1 MITQTTLTKVLEFEI
16 RLSNLNS
23 RIQVIKLG
31 VQVTPLAEELQVQVN
46 YAMTCRLQIEKGRK
60 EPRAKNNISHYSHA
74 NMESQ
79 LYQNKDEFDP
89 ELKLRD

>member
-60 EPRAKNNISHYSHA
+60 EPRVKGSFCINFMLIWRAASG
-74 NMESQ
+74 EG
-79 LYQNKDEFDP
+79 
-89 ELKLRD
+89 RV